1 MTTRPQTTPAADPDA
16 AVDVD
21 VAVVGGGAAGL
32 SAATFT
38 ARYGLETT
46 VFDGGKAAI
55 TQCAHVENYLGFPGG
70 ISPDRLLDLGRA
82 QVEAAG
88 GRLVD
93 ERVTAVRP
101 STPDADAPDAFVV
114 ETTEG
119 ETVADR
125 VVVAAAYDGD
135 LLDPLAD
142 AAGAAGGSDGD
153 GTGDDADGNTA
164 GGDESGDDTPADPF
178 VPTEGGRTAV
188 AGLYAAGWMSDETVH
203 QVGVNVGHGARVGLA
218 LARDDM
224 SDRYWPAVGERYVDW
239 VVHDGRYGGDGWDDH
254 VDEWFEREMLP
265 ADDGVDRS
273 VVDAARE
280 DLKAEFLDRCVTAEE
295 RERRDRRGQRRLLD
309 ALDDDVVREYAAE
322 TFGTDPAAIGR
333 NDEVADGP
341 AEGREVGDR

>member
-1 MTTRPQTTPAADPDA
+1 MTTRPDTTPAADPDSRTDA
-16 AVDVD
+16 D

-32 SAATFT
+32 SAATFV

-46 VFDGGKAAI
+46 VLDGGKAAI
-55 TQCAHVENYLGFPGG
+55 TQCAHVENYLGFPAG
-70 ISPDRLLDLGRA
+70 IDPNRLLELGRT
-82 QVEAAG
+82 QVETEG
-88 GRLVD
+88 GQVVD

-101 STPDADAPDAFVV
+101 ADSDGSESDAFAV
-114 ETTEG
+114 ETGSG
-119 ETVADR
+119 ELIADR
-125 VVVAAAYDGD
+125 VVVAAAYDGEV
-135 LLDPLAD
+135 LDPLAD
-142 AAGAAGGSDGD
+142 AVADTHAGTEAA
-153 GTGDDADGNTA
+153 DDADG
-164 GGDESGDDTPADPF
+164 SPPDPF
-178 VPTEGGRTAV
+178 VPTDGGRTEV
-188 AGLYAAGWMSDETVH
+188 PGLYVAGWMSDETVH

-295 RERRDRRGQRRLLD
+295 RERRDRRGQLRLLD

-322 TFGTDPAAIGR
+322 TFDTDPAAIGLP
-333 NDEVADGP
+333 DEAADGP